1 MRQGHLHAL
10 PVPDHEVRSAV
21 EAIVLQAA
29 AADDEPPVLEGYA
42 ARFNSE
48 TQIGGDPWGWR
59 ERIAPGA
66 FAETIKRDD
75 IRALFNH
82 NPNIVLGR
90 RENDTLT
97 LAEDTKGLRVTITT
111 PDTSVAR
118 DVVALV
124 KRGDVDGMSVAFRVK
139 AEEWEE
145 PKRKGELPTRTL
157 KELQLFDIG
166 PVVFPAYPTT
176 SVKARDQAKTYGE
189 VEARAEQAAADRRTA
204 DAQARE
210 RAFLLADAEA
220 GSLTGS

>member
-1 MRQGHLHAL
+1 MDDQERLTFAA
-10 PVPDHEVRSAV
+10 DHERRIAV
-21 EAIVLQAA
+21 EAIALRAA

-48 TQIGGDPWGWR
+48 TLIGGDSWGWR

-66 FAETIKRDD
+66 FAETITRDD

-97 LAEDTKGLRVTITT
+97 LAEDQKGLRVTITP
-111 PDTSVAR
+111 PDTVAAR
-118 DVVALV
+118 DVVALI

-139 AEEWEE
+139 AEEWVE
-145 PKRKGELPTRTL
+145 PKRKGDLPTRTL
-157 KELQLFDIG
+157 TDLQLFDIG

-176 SVKARDQAKTYGE
+176 SIKARNQAKTYGE
-189 VEARAEQAAADRRTA
+189 GEERAEQAAADRLTA

-210 RAFLLADAEA
+210 RAFLFADAETS
-220 GSLTGS
+220 SLTGS